1 MLLNVLKNRLIREI
15 FLGGREV
22 RIRGTITKL
31 GVVYLDCRRVKRL
44 VRHLRHEHDIFR
56 LTYGLVHRLSLFR

>member
-1 MLLNVLKNRLIREI
+1 MLLNVLKNRLIGEI
-15 FLGGREV
+15 FFR
-22 RIRGTITKL
+22 RPRSSHKGTITKL